1 MDLDTK
7 AVRETI
13 LWFIDLAYKASNEA
27 VAHEVALAFLKAADP
42 AAGRIF
48 DQFLE
53 QSRKNPSPLLHARY
67 QEARDTVEKLLREE
81 KVDAALEFLKNWNPP
96 GPIQ

>member
-67 QEARDTVEKLLREE
+67 QEEGIQSKNFCAKKKSMLL
-81 KVDAALEFLKNWNPP
+81 WNS
-96 GPIQ
+96 